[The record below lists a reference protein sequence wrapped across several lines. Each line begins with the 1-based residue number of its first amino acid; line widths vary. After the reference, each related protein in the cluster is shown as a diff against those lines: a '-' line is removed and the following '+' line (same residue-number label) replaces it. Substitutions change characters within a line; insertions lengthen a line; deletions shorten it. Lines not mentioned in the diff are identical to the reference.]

1 MQFGGSRRSLTRR
14 LLWVMLTTL
23 SAIAIGLGVVGTILI
38 DSIVERS
45 FDKVLGAAA
54 HEIAGTITVERGVV
68 AFDIPPSA
76 FGMLQNEQRDNIY
89 YRVSQGKNVLTG
101 YADLPMV
108 NVPRDSPDR
117 RAFAYATYRG
127 QRLRIVAE
135 TRHLPRMSEP
145 VVVQVGQTLG
155 ERRQLRL
162 VMTAALYLLEAC
174 FVAGAG
180 LMVWPALKWGL
191 RPVNRIREELDARPA
206 DHANFAPLDLRNAPA
221 ELVGLVS
228 GFNHLLE
235 RLEAAVA
242 GIRQFTADASHQ
254 MRTPLTVLKT
264 HLSVLSQNAPA
275 DGRFASALADVHTAT
290 TRLEALLLRLT
301 SLAHADEA
309 VRGGISRSRID
320 VRTVIAQVAGDLVP
334 QAAERDVALS
344 VDAAERPAWVYAEIL
359 SNLVENAIR
368 YNRRGGSVC
377 ISVQNSEQHV
387 TVSVQD
393 DGPGIPEA
401 EQKRVFERFYRLQR
415 DHGQPGTGLGLSI
428 VKTLCEAVR
437 AHVWLENPPSGVG
450 LKVSVQFE
458 AASEAA

>member
-1 MQFGGSRRSLTRR
+1 
-14 LLWVMLTTL
+14 VMLSTL

-38 DSIVERS
+38 DTIVEQS

-68 AFDIPPSA
+68 SFDIPPSA
-76 FGMLQNEQRDNIY
+76 FGMLENAQRDNIY
-89 YRVSQGKNVLTG
+89 YRVSQGKDVLTG
-101 YADLPMV
+101 YADLPVV
-108 NVPRDSPDR
+108 NIPGTEPDR

-145 VVVQVGQTLG
+145 VVVQVAQTLG

-254 MRTPLTVLKT
+254 MRTPLAVLKT
-264 HLSVLSQNAPA
+264 HLSVLSQNAPD
-275 DGRFASALADVHTAT
+275 DGRFASALADVQAAT

-301 SLAHADEA
+301 KLAHADEA

-344 VDAAERPAWVYAEIL
+344 VDAAERPVWVYAEPIIAAEIL

-377 ISVQNSEQHV
+377 ISVNNSEQYV
-387 TVSVQD
+387 TVSVLD

-401 EQKRVFERFYRLQR
+401 ERKRVFERFYRLQR

-437 AHVWLENPPSGVG
+437 AHVWLESPPSGVG

-458 AASEAA
+458 AANEAA